1 MMMNDDIE
9 EEEKKPATKPM
20 KADVPEVQ
28 GRANGGSDGGEGRD
42 WKAVIAGA
50 KNWNIA
56 MVILGL
62 LPLIVYLLA
71 LPYMP
76 DRVPMH
82 YNAYG
87 ELDSW
92 GSKGEWLFFPL
103 FTLLVCLVWLVCE
116 IPVERSVRKQSN
128 AAMSTKTTVRV
139 WIIGGCCMF
148 VVLNV
153 LNVWFIADAF
163 GKGQGGAT
171 IPLEVILN
179 VVTGLVFIV
188 VGNVMPNTRMNRW
201 SGIRVPGAFKSRESW
216 RRCQR
221 FGGFAFILGGVIL
234 MVFGLALHIYDVVNL
249 YAILVVTLVIVVV
262 ISIYG
267 VYAGKKYGN
276 VGGPIQ

>member
-1 MMMNDDIE
+1 MSGHDEERKSAAESEHGDD
-9 EEEKKPATKPM
+9 
-20 KADVPEVQ
+20 PEIKGRRPVASQ
-28 GRANGGSDGGEGRD
+28 GSGNRN
-42 WKAVIAGA
+42 WKSAIAGA
-50 KNWNIA
+50 KGWNLA
-56 MVILGL
+56 MVLLGL

-82 YNAYG
+82 YNAHG

-92 GSKGEWLFFPL
+92 GGKGDWLFFPL

-116 IPVERSVRKQSN
+116 IPVERSARKQSN
-128 AAMSTKTTVRV
+128 AGMSAKTTVRV

-163 GKGQGGAT
+163 GKGRGGSV
-171 IPLEVILN
+171 IPLEAILN

-201 SGIRVPGAFKSRESW
+201 SGVRVPGAFKSRESW

-221 FGGFAFILGGVIL
+221 FGGFMFILGGVIL
-234 MVFGLALHIYDVVNL
+234 VVFGLALHTYDVVNL
-249 YAILVVTLVIVVV
+249 YAILAIVLVILVAV
-262 ISIYG
+262 SIYG
-267 VYAGKKYGN
+267 VYAGRKYGN
-276 VGGPIQ
+276 VGGPVRDRE